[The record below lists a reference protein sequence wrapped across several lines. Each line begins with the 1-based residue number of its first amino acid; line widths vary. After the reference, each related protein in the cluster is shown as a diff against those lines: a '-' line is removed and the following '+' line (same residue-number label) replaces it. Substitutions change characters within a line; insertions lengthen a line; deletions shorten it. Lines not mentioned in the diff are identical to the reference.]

1 MPDKTRSIGNLV
13 SDNNLFVNPTTDNTG
28 IGTTVPTSKLHV
40 VGNGLFSG
48 IVTASSFAGNFTGT
62 ATTST
67 NVIGGIGSLSSLTVS
82 GVSTLGSV
90 QISSGIVTATT
101 GVVTYYG
108 DGTNLTIPKFV
119 NIAVRSGAA
128 VSFSV
133 TNNNFN
139 VLNRSGGN
147 TSVNITL

>member
-1 MPDKTRSIGNLV
+1 MPDKTRIVGNLV
-13 SDNNLFVNPTTDNTG
+13 SDNNLFVNTTADNTG
-28 IGTTVPTSKLHV
+28 IGTTNPSSKLHV
-40 VGNGLFSG
+40 VGVVSA
-48 IVTASSFAGNFTGT
+48 TSF
-62 ATTST
+62 
-67 NVIGGIGSLSSLTVS
+67 V
-82 GVSTLGSV
+82 
-90 QISSGIVTATT
+90 
-101 GVVTYYG
+101 G